1 MDIKTFIRK
10 QIELIDKE
18 NLNSGDIIVK
28 NVYQYVFKNSTK
40 EHTFDDIIRLSM
52 FIYADIARQRMI

>member
-1 MDIKTFIRK
+1 MDTKTFIRK
-10 QIELIDKE
+10 QIELIDEE
-18 NLNSGDIIVK
+18 NLNSGEIIVK

-40 EHTFDDIIRLSM
+40 EHTLDDIIRLSM